1 MIRTSKPKT
10 PDAIFTGDWHLTEST
25 PICRTDNFWEAQW
38 KKVDFIID
46 LAKDWECHIF
56 NSGDLYDR
64 WKVSPYLISTTL
76 KHLSVKVLKS
86 LMFVIYGNH
95 DLPQHNYENAK
106 FCGLYTLLEAR
117 AVSLCE
123 GGSFGQELTLEKAYS
138 LVSPSGVIRKIGML
152 HEFAYPAKA
161 GLPWPGCTART
172 AEEILDAYPGFDVI
186 VTGDNHTGFYII
198 DKDGR
203 LLVNPG
209 CITRQTAD
217 HINYKPSVY
226 TYFADT
232 NTVEAIMIPIEK
244 GVVSKEHLTKVEE
257 RNSRIEAFISKLSDE
272 WQVAI
277 SFEENLERFFEANR
291 IEESVRQ
298 LIYKAMEGKVQ

>member
-1 MIRTSKPKT
+1 MIRTSRPKK

-38 KKVDFIID
+38 KKVDFIVG
-46 LAKDWECHIF
+46 LAKSWECPIF
-56 NSGDLYDR
+56 NSGDLYDK
-64 WKVSPYLISTTL
+64 WKISPYLISTTL
-76 KHLSVKVLKS
+76 KHLPTELLDFTMK
-86 LMFVIYGNH
+86 VIYGNH

-106 FCGLYTLLEAR
+106 FCGLYTLIEAG
-117 AVSLCE
+117 AVSLFE
-123 GGSFGQELTLEKAYS
+123 GGSFGQELNSEKAHITAS
-138 LVSPSGVIRKIGML
+138 SSGRTRRIGLL
-152 HEFAYPAKA
+152 HEFAYPAKE

-186 VTGDNHTGFYII
+186 VTGDNHTGFYVT

-203 LLVNPG
+203 ILVNPG

-217 HINYKPSVY
+217 HLSYEPRVY
-226 TYFADT
+226 AYFADT
-232 NTVEAIMIPIEK
+232 NTVEAVVIPIEK
-244 GVVSKEHLTKVEE
+244 GVISNEHLTKIEE
-257 RNSRIEAFISKLSDE
+257 RNTRIEAFISKLSDE

-277 SFEENLERFFEANR
+277 SFEDNLERFFEANN